1 MKERLVSIGTFLCV
15 ALLTAL
21 LLVHALAIF
30 PGTPA
35 MRWFFASS
43 ATVLSRL
50 DAPAWVQAVGS
61 ILAIVA
67 AAFFVKYQHS
77 LELQRDAEND
87 KKARMRRYLV
97 LAELVRAT
105 AAHAEFLRAN
115 YSNRGTVHSIAMGGR
130 FYDPGVISSLGE
142 EIAAVPLHEVDDEAI
157 SRELLVLKANC
168 RQMKMWVGDM
178 LAHHST
184 LNADDF
190 AKSFQFLEFA
200 STQCARSRNAILAR
214 VEFLAGL

>member
-1 MKERLVSIGTFLCV
+1 MKERLLSIGTFLCV

-21 LLVHALAIF
+21 LLVHTLAIF

-35 MRWFFASS
+35 MRWFFAAS

-77 LELQRDAEND
+77 LELRRDTEND

-97 LAELVRAT
+97 LAGLARAT
-105 AAHAEFLRAN
+105 AAHAEFLRGS
-115 YSNRGTVHSIAMGGR
+115 YSDRETVHSIAIGSR

-157 SRELLVLKANC
+157 ARELLVLKANC

-200 STQCARSRNAILAR
+200 SMQCARSRNAILAR
-214 VEFLAGL
+214 VEHLSVL